1 MILRWGENFRQKA
14 HFVACGHI
22 TDTPTTL
29 TYASVVLRDFIH
41 IALTIAALNGIGIL
55 SCDIQNAYL
64 TTEYQEN
71 IWTRAGPEFGSKD
84 ITFMIVNMALYGLK
98 SGGASFRVHL
108 AETLNDI
115 GFLSTKAEPD
125 LWYRPVVKP
134 NSFEYY
140 EYILCYFDYVLCISH
155 DLDILI
161 GWIQAVFKFKGDN
174 VEQPKIYL
182 GYQVG
187 KMIVD

>member
-1 MILRWGENFRQKA
+1 
-14 HFVACGHI
+14 
-22 TDTPTTL
+22 
-29 TYASVVLRDFIH
+29 
-41 IALTIAALNGIGIL
+41 
-55 SCDIQNAYL
+55 
-64 TTEYQEN
+64 
-71 IWTRAGPEFGSKD
+71 
-84 ITFMIVNMALYGLK
+84 MIVNMALYGLK

-140 EYILCYFDYVLCISH
+140 EYILWYVDYVLCISH